1 MVGLLSDKSLVTEPL
16 YKSGLLSD
24 TPEPDWQNNTVIQGI
39 FKDNPIIKKIIQA
52 ESSGNRRAFNKDS
65 HARGL
70 MQITPI
76 TALGGVD
83 EQGNKT
89 YAHGMYGKTLTLL
102 ELYDA
107 EKNVKF
113 GTAYFNA
120 LKKSFDD
127 SDRNALIAYNWGPG
141 NYKKWKKGGTYEVS
155 DGKGGTVKKTYT
167 GRGGVFKELPGETQ
181 KYLTDILGGGRPPRK
196 PKTPVN
202 VF

>member
-1 MVGLLSDKSLVTEPL
+1 MAGLLSDKSLVTEPL

-65 HARGL
+65 QARGL

-89 YAHGMYGKTLTLL
+89 YAHGLYGKTLTLL

-120 LKKSFDD
+120 LKKSFG

-141 NYKKWKKGGTYEVS
+141 N
-155 DGKGGTVKKTYT
+155 
-167 GRGGVFKELPGETQ
+167 FKEWRAKGSKFQELPDETK
-181 KYLTDILGGGRPPRK
+181 KYLVKILGK
-196 PKTPVN
+196 KYAKK
-202 VF
+202 